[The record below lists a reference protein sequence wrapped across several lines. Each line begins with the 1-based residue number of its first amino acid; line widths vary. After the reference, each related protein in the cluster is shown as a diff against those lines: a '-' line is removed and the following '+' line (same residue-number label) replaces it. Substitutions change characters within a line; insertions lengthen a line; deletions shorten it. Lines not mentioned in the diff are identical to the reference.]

1 LRKGAHCKKEA
12 RSDHLR
18 GLVMGVE
25 DFGELAGFLGVL
37 GEEAEAEGVALCL
50 ATGVTSPA
58 TGAGAWRHLALE

>member
-1 LRKGAHCKKEA
+1 
-12 RSDHLR
+12 
-18 GLVMGVE
+18 MGVE

-58 TGAGAWRHLALE
+58 TGAGAWRHLTLE